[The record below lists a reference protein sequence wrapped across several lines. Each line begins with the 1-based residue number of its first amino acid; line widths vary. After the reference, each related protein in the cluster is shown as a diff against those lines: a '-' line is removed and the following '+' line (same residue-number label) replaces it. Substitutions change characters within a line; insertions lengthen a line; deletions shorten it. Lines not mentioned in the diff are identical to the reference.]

1 MIGAPRSSSP
11 SFPIFNH
18 FSVLDSDVPAPSAE
32 NVIELAGPINI
43 VPQPNTEQK
52 ICTTIIGN
60 GTQSLFV
67 TVKLQT
73 LDTGRTTKI
82 QALVDSGA
90 TGSFV
95 DRKYAESQQ
104 WNLRELEHPVLVSNV
119 DGTTNSSSKIT
130 HAIDLLITFG
140 EHKE

>member
-1 MIGAPRSSSP
+1 MIGAPRSSFP

-18 FSVLDSDVPAPSAE
+18 FSVLDSDVPALSAE
-32 NVIELAGPINI
+32 NVIELAGSINM
-43 VPQPNTEQK
+43 VPQPKTEQK
-52 ICTTIIGN
+52 IRTTIIGN

-67 TVKLQT
+67 MVKLQT

-95 DRKYAESQQ
+95 DRKYDNGTYESL
-104 WNLRELEHPVLVSNV
+104 NTLS
-119 DGTTNSSSKIT
+119 
-130 HAIDLLITFG
+130 
-140 EHKE
+140 

>member
-1 MIGAPRSSSP
+1 MNGAPWSSSP
-11 SFPIFNH
+11 SLLIFNR
-18 FSVLDSDVPAPSAE
+18 FSVLDSDIPAPSAE
-32 NVIELAGPINI
+32 KVIELVEPINI
-43 VPQPNTEQK
+43 VPRPKTEQK
-52 ICTTIIGN
+52 IHTTIIGN

-95 DRKYAESQQ
+95 DRKFAESQQ
-104 WNLRELEHPVLVSNV
+104 WNLRELEHSVLVTNV
-119 DGTTNSSSKIT
+119 DGTTNSSGKIT
-130 HAIDLLITFG
+130 HAIDLLLTVKI
-140 EHKE
+140 

>member
-1 MIGAPRSSSP
+1 M
-11 SFPIFNH
+11 
-18 FSVLDSDVPAPSAE
+18 VL
-32 NVIELAGPINI
+32 
-43 VPQPNTEQK
+43 QPKTEQK

-67 TVKLQT
+67 VVKLQT

-104 WNLRELEHPVLVSNV
+104 WNLRELDTLS
-119 DGTTNSSSKIT
+119 
-130 HAIDLLITFG
+130 
-140 EHKE
+140 

>member
-32 NVIELAGPINI
+32 NVIELAGPINM
-43 VPQPNTEQK
+43 VPQPKTEQK
-52 ICTTIIGN
+52 IRTTIIGN

-82 QALVDSGA
+82 QALVDSGRNRI
-90 TGSFV
+90 F
-95 DRKYAESQQ
+95 R
-104 WNLRELEHPVLVSNV
+104 
-119 DGTTNSSSKIT
+119 
-130 HAIDLLITFG
+130 
-140 EHKE
+140 